1 LIFNIIKY
9 IYIYAKFRQQPF
21 TLKTIVVLLISGVT
35 TAVAYYLPIL
45 DQPIVDLLYRS
56 ALITLVFS
64 SLILL
69 TRSSEEINTI
79 VQQALIKVGVIKR

>member
-21 TLKTIVVLLISGVT
+21 TKKTIVVLLIAGLT
-35 TAVAYYLPIL
+35 TALAYYLPVL
-45 DQPIVDLLYRS
+45 EHPIVDLLYRS
-56 ALITLVFS
+56 TLITLVFS

-69 TRSSEEINTI
+69 TRSSEEINSI